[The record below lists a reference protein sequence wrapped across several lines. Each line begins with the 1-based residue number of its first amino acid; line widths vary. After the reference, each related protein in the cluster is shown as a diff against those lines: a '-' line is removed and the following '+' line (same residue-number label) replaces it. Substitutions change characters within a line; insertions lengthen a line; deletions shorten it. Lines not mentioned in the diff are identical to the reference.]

1 MRVRDFAGK
10 ETTKHPRPTGVFL
23 KCRVVNARNVG
34 PGLQLDSC
42 AGKPFANLFQFL
54 FDLLLLFWWF
64 QT

>member
-34 PGLQLDSC
+34 LGLQLDSC
-42 AGKPFANLFQFL
+42 GGKPFANLFQFL